1 MRIGTLA
8 VLTGALFAFST
19 NAHAELQL
27 VNNGKLSAAE
37 AQDKFQEAWKSCNAE
52 LKPGAAEAAL
62 AKCVNDKLA
71 KYQLQLV
78 Q

>member
-8 VLTGALFAFST
+8 VLAGALFAFST

-27 VNNGKLSAAE
+27 VNNGKLTANAAQE
-37 AQDKFQEAWKSCNAE
+37 KFQLAWKTCSAE
-52 LKPGAAEAAL
+52 LKPGAPATAL
-62 AKCVNDKLA
+62 AKCVNQKLA

>member
-8 VLTGALFAFST
+8 VLTGAFFAFST
-19 NAHAELQL
+19 KANAELQL
-27 VNNGKLSAAE
+27 VNNGSLSAAA
-37 AQDKFQEAWKSCNAE
+37 AQDKFQEAWKICSTE
-52 LKPGAAEAAL
+52 LKPGAPEAAM
-62 AKCVNDKLA
+62 AKCVNEKLA

>member
-19 NAHAELQL
+19 NARAELQL
-27 VNNGKLSAAE
+27 VNNGKLSASE
-37 AQDKFQEAWKSCNAE
+37 AQDKFQEAWKICSAE
-52 LKPGAAEAAL
+52 LKPGAPEAAL
-62 AKCVNDKLA
+62 AKCVNQKLA
-71 KYQLQLV
+71 KYQLELQ

>member
-8 VLTGALFAFST
+8 VLTSALFAFST

-27 VNNGKLSAAE
+27 INNGKLSASE
-37 AQDKFQEAWKSCNAE
+37 AQDKFQAAWKTCSAE
-52 LKPGAAEAAL
+52 LKPGAPAAAL
-62 AKCVNDKLA
+62 AKCVNQKLA